1 MNKKSIGKIIWT
13 VFISL
18 VSLATVVTA
27 VYIMVHGLGLVDSL
41 DFGAGAYY
49 YADIPEFQKY
59 VDPDYYENK
68 IPMIVYILI
77 FLAWGAVMF
86 KLWSLLEKKFNK
98 KDANKKNSDNK
109 TE

>member
-1 MNKKSIGKIIWT
+1 MKKHSEHGAKRSVASVIWT
-13 VFISL
+13 VFIIL

-27 VYIMVHGLGLVDSL
+27 VYIMVNGLGLVEGL

-59 VDPDYYENK
+59 VDADYYHTS
-68 IPMIVYILI
+68 IPMIVYILL

-86 KLWSLLEKKFNK
+86 RLWGWLESRHGKK
-98 KDANKKNSDNK
+98 
-109 TE
+109 